1 MQRCRGIDVPS
12 RLGWWGSGGSAG
24 NGGAGNEGG
33 GDRGSG
39 GGNDVIVRLRGL
51 F

>member
-1 MQRCRGIDVPS
+1 MPS

-39 GGNDVIVRLRGL
+39 GGNDVIVRLRRL